1 VARML
6 DMIRQSAVPAN
17 LMRTAAKGALALPE
31 PEMVEI
37 LAYLAAH
44 PVFGEQA
51 RLTLAG
57 WDEAS
62 LVAICA
68 DTQTPGPVLEYFI
81 SPENHRP
88 AVLKA
93 LLSNEALPDERIAI
107 AARSATVGMARD
119 LLEHPRI
126 QTSVPVLRALAENP
140 NLGHAIHQ
148 ALQQRLEELG
158 IHPNEGAFELDDFA
172 APSGVVPYEVQ
183 HAAEIMA
190 EEGKPFQLV
199 MEHPDEEDLLAALAP
214 LAGVG
219 MQGNA
224 SSGIKLAEVKA
235 PEHKERISVLQKIA
249 RMSVGDRVQLAMKGT
264 RDERFILI
272 RDGSK
277 VVSLAVLESPKVTE
291 TEVEAYASMKNV
303 QESVLRTIASKRR
316 FLKQYVVIRALVNN
330 SRTPLDVSLPLMNHL
345 LMTDLRHLSM
355 NKNVGEM
362 LRKIALKQ
370 YRDKLESR
378 KT

>member
-1 VARML
+1 ML
-6 DMIRQSAVPAN
+6 DMIRQSAVPAT

-31 PEMVEI
+31 SEMLEI
-37 LAYLAAH
+37 LVYLAAH

-51 RLTLAG
+51 QLTLAG
-57 WDEAS
+57 WEESS

-68 DTQTPGPVLEYFI
+68 DTQTPASVLEYFI
-81 SPENHRP
+81 SPENHRT
-88 AVLKA
+88 AVLRA
-93 LLSNEALPDERIAI
+93 LLSNEAVPEERIAE
-107 AARSATVGMARD
+107 AARSAAVGMARD
-119 LLEHPRI
+119 FLEHPRI
-126 QTSVPVLRALAENP
+126 RASVPVLRALAENP

-148 ALQQRLEELG
+148 ALQQRLEALG
-158 IHPNEGAFELDDFA
+158 VHPNESAFELEDFA
-172 APSGVVPYEVQ
+172 AQSGTVPYEVQ
-183 HAAEIMA
+183 HAAEIIA

-214 LAGVG
+214 LAGVEV
-219 MQGNA
+219 QGSAANVA
-224 SSGIKLAEVKA
+224 RLAEVKA

-330 SRTPLDVSLPLMNHL
+330 PRTPLDVSLPLMNHL
-345 LMTDLRHLSM
+345 LMTDLRHLTM

>member
-1 VARML
+1 MTRML

-31 PEMVEI
+31 PEMLEV
-37 LAYLAAH
+37 LVYLAAH

-57 WDEAS
+57 WEEAS

-68 DTQTPGPVLEYFI
+68 DAQTPLSVLEYFV
-81 SPENHRP
+81 SPANHRT

-93 LLSNEALPDERIAI
+93 LLSNEAVPEERIAQ
-107 AARSATVGMARD
+107 AARNATVGMARD
-119 LLEHPRI
+119 LLEHSRI
-126 QTSVPVLRALAENP
+126 QSSVSVLQAMLANP
-140 NLGHAIHQ
+140 ALGHAIHQ
-148 ALQQRLEELG
+148 ALQQRLEALG
-158 IHPNEGAFELDDFA
+158 VSPNEGAFKLEDFA
-172 APSGVVPYEVQ
+172 EPAGAVPYEVQ
-183 HAAEIMA
+183 HAAEITA

-199 MEHPDEEDLLAALAP
+199 MEHPDEEDVLAALAP
-214 LAGVG
+214 LAGVEV
-219 MQGNA
+219 QGTA
-224 SSGIKLAEVKA
+224 PVVTKLAELKV

-291 TEVEAYASMKNV
+291 QEAEAFASMKNV
-303 QESVLRTIASKRR
+303 QEAVLRTIASKRR
-316 FLKQYVVIRALVNN
+316 FLKQYVVLRALVNN
-330 SRTPLDVSLPLMNHL
+330 PRTPIDVSLPLMNHL
-345 LMTDLRHLSM
+345 LITDLRHLTM

-378 KT
+378 KS